1 VRQLLGRGVP
11 PAALAC
17 VFFLAPWAWLKLAV
31 LVVAVLALFAVARRG
46 VLIEERPIGLLAGA
60 AAWLLLVVSPYW
72 MLAPTP
78 PLRAL
83 ALGLSAA
90 IVWAW
95 SRLAE
100 APVRV
105 RPARGSVVWL
115 GAALL
120 LLLGLL
126 APGIGAPLEYR
137 GDEDFHFAWPYGAL
151 RELVRLGDAHAAAA
165 ALAVAAAAGAIAYS
179 RRLRRWIVPAAL
191 TLGPMALLLI
201 SMVAMPPARV
211 LAKLVR
217 YPLGGAWLSTAAA
230 LSPLHL
236 LPAARY
242 ALYDESLYRL
252 LPVAATLLIVAWVY
266 RALDGGW
273 TGALAALVI
282 GTLPTVI
289 YYSTTLYPDWPA
301 AVLLTVALR
310 GFDPAAMDLLRGR
323 RRHRAALLA
332 GAGGLLLKETALP
345 LIVVAVG
352 AYGLYAVARPGGSPR
367 ARIVGAARLAL
378 VVLTPVSV
386 YLFWRVAAPWLAA
399 TFTAAP
405 SPLATFGPVRPY
417 AFGMSSLGNTAL
429 YTIAARAAAEQMG
442 PALAVAALGVWSAAR
457 HPRRLAVWLLGAVG
471 VFVFL
476 AGDVLWVRATPQG
489 MLPGFWGHSRFL
501 LMLLPVV
508 LNLILEGFR
517 FLARRSRPALGLAA
531 CLLLAWNVGIRPLGW
546 DGSRPPG
553 WGDYVTDTSGERYP
567 YDELYAWLARGGASG
582 RLRVVGRDY
591 AYRDDFY
598 VARYR
603 LPLTVEA
610 PMFPVD
616 RSAIPR
622 ADELATD
629 PLPLSLLTALRDAE
643 QASDAAQVVVHVHA
657 RVAPGS
663 LPPAVGSLVRARTF
677 RLGRQ
682 SLVVYVR
689 AGLPEGSAPE
699 REHGS
704 AR

>member
-1 VRQLLGRGVP
+1 LLGRGVH
-11 PAALAC
+11 PAALAI
-17 VFFLAPWAWLKLAV
+17 VFCLAPWAWLKVTV

-46 VLIEERPIGLLAGA
+46 FLIEERQIALLAGA

-78 PLRAL
+78 SLRAL

-95 SRLAE
+95 SRLAA

-115 GAALL
+115 GAALIL
-120 LLLGLL
+120 LWVLL
-126 APGIGAPLEYR
+126 APGMGAPLEYR

-151 RELVRLGDAHAAAA
+151 RELLRLGEAHGAAA
-165 ALAVAAAAGAIAYS
+165 ALVLAAVASAVASSGRF
-179 RRLRRWIVPAAL
+179 RRGIVLAAL
-191 TLGPMALLLI
+191 ALGPVALLLLSI
-201 SMVAMPPARV
+201 VAMPPARV
-211 LAKLVR
+211 FAKLAR
-217 YPLGGAWLSTAAA
+217 YPVGGAWISTAAA
-230 LSPLHL
+230 ISPLHL

-252 LPVAATLLIVAWVY
+252 LPAAATLLIVVWVY
-266 RALDGGW
+266 RVLAAGW
-273 TGALAALVI
+273 AGALAALVI

-289 YYSTTLYPDWPA
+289 YYSTALYPDWPA

-367 ARIVGAARLAL
+367 ARLVGAGRLAL
-378 VVLTPVSV
+378 TVLAPVSV
-386 YLFWRVAAPWLAA
+386 YLFWHVAAPWLAA
-399 TFTAAP
+399 TFAAAP
-405 SPLATFGPVRPY
+405 SALDTFGSARPY
-417 AFGMSSLGNTAL
+417 AFRVSALRNPAL

-442 PALAVAALGVWSAAR
+442 PTLALAALGVWSAAR
-457 HPRRLAVWLLGAVG
+457 HPRRLAVWLLCAFG

-476 AGDVLWVRATPQG
+476 AGDAVRSTPQG
-489 MLPGFWGHSRFL
+489 MLPGFWGYSRFL
-501 LMLLPVV
+501 LMFLPVV
-508 LNLILEGFR
+508 LNLILEGFH
-517 FLARRSRPALGLAA
+517 FLARRSAPALGLSA
-531 CLLLAWNVGIRPLGW
+531 CLLLAWNVWMRPLGW
-546 DGSRPPG
+546 DGSRPSC

-567 YDELYAWLARGGASG
+567 YDELYAWLARRGATG

-591 AYRDDFY
+591 SYRDDFY
-598 VARYR
+598 LARYR

-610 PMFPVD
+610 PTVPVD
-616 RSAIPR
+616 RGAIPR
-622 ADELATD
+622 ADELGTD
-629 PLPLSLLTALRDAE
+629 PPPLSLLTALRDAE
-643 QASDAAQVVVHVHA
+643 RASGAAQVVVHVHV

-663 LPPAVGSLVRARTF
+663 LPAAVGSLMRARTF

-689 AGLPEGSAPE
+689 AGAPRGSAAA
-699 REHGS
+699 REYGS
-704 AR
+704 GP